1 MWLESAL
8 QYERDGEM
16 ERIFLIEPLLQADDV
31 LIVMANDS
39 MLDWARKFVHGRVLV
54 MDTTFGLDRL
64 GYSLCVHDHRRPGKG
79 ASSCAF
85 DHEEGDNREL

>member
-16 ERIFLIEPLLQADDV
+16 ERIFLIEPLLEADDV

-39 MLDWARKFVHGRVLV
+39 M
-54 MDTTFGLDRL
+54 
-64 GYSLCVHDHRRPGKG
+64 
-79 ASSCAF
+79 
-85 DHEEGDNREL
+85 